1 MAGRSGAIVST
12 TLVVLIAGAG
22 WLYPLASFALQGFS
36 LSGMHDE
43 ATGFLY
49 FYSLRRLYG
58 VDELPWLHSG
68 QIPSLVHLGL
78 QVGLTA
84 AGYPPAQLHP
94 RLDIWTYLA
103 PAVPLALAA
112 LLLGWAVQPL
122 RSWPARVLVA

>member
-1 MAGRSGAIVST
+1 MSVQCCAISVPSGWMVRRSDAILWTALS
-12 TLVVLIAGAG
+12 VLIAGGG
-22 WLYPLASFALQGFS
+22 WLYPLVSFGLQGLS

-68 QIPSLVHLGL
+68 QVPSLLHLVL
-78 QVGLTA
+78 HLGLTA
-84 AGYPPAQLHP
+84 AGYPPTQLHP

-103 PAVPLALAA
+103 PAVPLVAA
-112 LLLGWAVQPL
+112 
-122 RSWPARVLVA
+122 